1 MATILS
7 IIQNVTLAIGLDRP
21 TAVFSS
27 TEREHLELCR
37 LANYAAE
44 TIRDACDW
52 QTLQVMNTFTG
63 DGTKEE
69 FTLPD
74 DYDRMKAD
82 ANVWSS
88 RWTWAFNHITSSD
101 TWLEYQV
108 VPYTFINGN
117 WSIFG
122 GDFHVLPLMATAET
136 VKFFY
141 VSKWA
146 VNGKTQELFTADTD
160 TWDLNDR
167 LLELCMIWLWRAGK
181 GLPYDED
188 LASYNDKKTKEMDK
202 DGGSKPTLSGNPMDI
217 GRRGATIWAFPQT
230 VGQ

>member
-7 IIQNVTLAIGLDRP
+7 IIQNVTLAIGLDKP

-27 TEREHLELCR
+27 TGREHQELAR

-44 TIRDACDW
+44 TIRDALDW
-52 QTLQVMNTFTG
+52 QTLQVQNTFTG
-63 DGTKEE
+63 DASKEA

-74 DYDRMKAD
+74 NYDRMKAD

-88 RWTWAFNHITSSD
+88 RWTWAFNHITSTD
-101 TWLEYQV
+101 VWLEYQV

-117 WSIFG
+117 WIIYG
-122 GDFHVLPLMATAET
+122 GEFHILPVMAVDET
-136 VKFFY
+136 TKFFY

-160 TWDLNDR
+160 TWDLNAR
-167 LLELCMIWLWRAGK
+167 LLELSMIWLWRAGK
-181 GLPYDED
+181 GLPYEED
-188 LASYNDKKTKEMDK
+188 MAAYTDKFNKEIRK
-202 DGGSKPTLSGNPMDI
+202 DGGSKPTLSGNPLEI
-217 GRRGATIWAFPQT
+217 GRRGSTIWAFPQT